1 MSSSAV
7 TDTAESGPPKRE
19 LCQSVDTTQA
29 ILYPRR
35 KQPWNI
41 HVCRRMARLHLQI
54 DNIGSAFLV
63 DRTNGRAYAR
73 VLRLLSVVV
82 CLYGMY
88 CG

>member
-1 MSSSAV
+1 MALSAV
-7 TDTAESGPPKRE
+7 TDTADSGRHVSYV
-19 LCQSVDTTQA
+19 SVDTTQA

-63 DRTNGRAYAR
+63 GRTNGRA
-73 VLRLLSVVV
+73 
-82 CLYGMY
+82 
-88 CG
+88 